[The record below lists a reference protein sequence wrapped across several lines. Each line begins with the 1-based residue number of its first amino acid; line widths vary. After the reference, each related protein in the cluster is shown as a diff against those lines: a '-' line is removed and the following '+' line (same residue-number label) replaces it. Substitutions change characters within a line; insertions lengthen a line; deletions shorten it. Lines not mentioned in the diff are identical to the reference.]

1 MKGAVLVGGAARRF
15 GGLPKG
21 LCRRPDGRTV
31 VGHLID
37 LLGARCEEVILI
49 GAPEGPYGHLGLR
62 VVPDRV
68 PGKGPVGGLFTAL
81 SEAREGP
88 VCLCACDLPNLDG
101 PTLDALI
108 EALDTHDAA
117 LWRAGGYL
125 QPLVGVWDARVR
137 PVLES
142 MLPHDGGFGH
152 LVSALDAVILE
163 AVDEGPFANLNTPA
177 VAAALGLGAPGA

>member
-31 VGHLID
+31 VEHLVD
-37 LLGARCEEVILI
+37 LLRARCDEVTLI
-49 GAPEGPYGHLGLR
+49 GPPDGPYAHLGLR

-81 SEAREGP
+81 REAATGP
-88 VCLCACDLPNLDG
+88 VCLCACDLPKLEG

-108 EALDTHDAA
+108 EALASHDAA

-125 QPLVGVWDARVR
+125 QPLVGVWDARVL
-137 PVLES
+137 PVLEAL
-142 MLPHDGGFGH
+142 LPQNVGFGH
-152 LVSALDAVILE
+152 LVSAIDAVILE
-163 AVDEGPFANLNTPA
+163 SADELPFANLTTAA
-177 VAAALGLGAPGA
+177 VAASLGLTAPEV